1 MLVKLVSYLMKTN
14 SFKKTVDNERYGELI
29 LKPDELFIRL
39 KNEYLEEYK
48 IKQYQCSTNT
58 ADKLRQALLDSEER
72 ILTLG
77 SPTHNYPEDHITGRM
92 SYYNL
97 VVNSPVWN
105 SIGFPLIKKIIAHYL
120 GLEEGEECKVKSWGN
135 VLRLDQKVFPH
146 RHFGIP
152 EDYDEIPQSVCGNVF
167 LGAEVETS
175 TTYILDGEKKD
186 IPNLYGTFTLFPP
199 NIPHAVRSYTGE
211 GVRVSA
217 AFDCFCITRDPNGNV
232 TGDIWETWTHS

>member
-1 MLVKLVSYLMKTN
+1 MKTN
-14 SFKKTVDNERYGELI
+14 SFKKTVDNERYGELT

-77 SPTHNYPEDHITGRM
+77 DPTHNYPDDHITGRM
-92 SYYNL
+92 TYYNL

-105 SIGFPLIKKIIAHYL
+105 STGFPLIKKIVAHYL
-120 GLEEGEECKVKSWGN
+120 GLEEGEECKIKSWGN

-217 AFDCFCITRDPNGNV
+217 AFDCFCISRDPTGNV